1 MMVLPLIVWL
11 VELVLP
17 LPAIVEEIAKAI
29 IVRRAEK
36 WQQAL
41 GLGLMFGLSETM
53 LFLVNAN
60 WLGNFSAV
68 WRRLLLT
75 VPMHGATSLVFYA
88 GGKKYWWLGL
98 AAAILMHAGFN
109 LKIAS

>member
-36 WQQAL
+36 WRQAL

-68 WRRLLLT
+68 WRLLLT